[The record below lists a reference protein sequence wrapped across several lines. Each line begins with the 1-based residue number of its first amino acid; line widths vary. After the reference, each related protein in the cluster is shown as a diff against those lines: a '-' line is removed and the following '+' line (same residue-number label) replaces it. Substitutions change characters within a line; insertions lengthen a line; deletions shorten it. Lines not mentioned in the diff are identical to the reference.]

1 MADLQFNEE
10 QYMTPATAQKP
21 SLIAG
26 LVIRLGLAQD
36 EAGAQ
41 KALVVVLVVVVIA
54 IIAVNFFSGSSA
66 APPPP
71 PSITGAP
78 SAP

>member
-10 QYMTPATAQKP
+10 QYSTSAATRKP
-21 SLIAG
+21 SWLAG

-41 KALVVVLVVVVIA
+41 KALVVVLIVTIAA
-54 IIAVNFFSGSSA
+54 IIAVNLFSGSSA
-66 APPPP
+66 VPPP